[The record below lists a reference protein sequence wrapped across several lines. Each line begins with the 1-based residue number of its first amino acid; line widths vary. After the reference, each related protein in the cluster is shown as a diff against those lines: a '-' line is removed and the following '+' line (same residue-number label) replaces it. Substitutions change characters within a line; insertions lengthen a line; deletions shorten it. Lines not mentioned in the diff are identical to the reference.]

1 MLQPKCKQLTSHQT
15 DTKLQQQSKL
25 ARDGNGT
32 DEAMK
37 GSKEHNAQITDQLP
51 QG

>member
-1 MLQPKCKQLTSHQT
+1 MQTTRHQT

-25 ARDGNGT
+25 AWDGNGT

-37 GSKEHNAQITDQLP
+37 SSKGHNAQIIAQLP